1 MTKIVTFLFWYRW
14 GVSPGVK
21 KDKKENYSVTHAS
34 VRVENMPKA
43 RPFFLQI
50 EIQKSRPHLHISD
63 HNFLY
68 GGSILTKISM
78 LYAEILF

>member
-1 MTKIVTFLFWYRW
+1 MREKMTKIVTFFFGFRW
-14 GVSPGVK
+14 GIPPGVK

-63 HNFLY
+63 RNFIC
-68 GGSILTKISM
+68 G
-78 LYAEILF
+78 